1 MSSQYTVNGLGLPGP
16 NPWSIILTGWATG
29 LIIRRV
35 EISYYKNNVANH
47 LEGFA
52 TLSRCSTPTPGV
64 AVTVVSVVDQSAVTA
79 QATAMTGALSIS
91 TTLASVTSWAMSNS
105 ESVVRDFGDGQALL

>member
-1 MSSQYTVNGLGLPGP
+1 
-16 NPWSIILTGWATG
+16 
-29 LIIRRV
+29 
-35 EISYYKNNVANH
+35 VANH

-105 ESVVRDFGDGQALL
+105 ESVVRDFGDGQGITVNPGNSIGVLVADGSNGGEFSVNIWFEE